1 MFRNL
6 WVRLESLDSYG
17 PGGRTPD
24 GSATLR
30 VSAGSQIARRRAQ
43 DSIKGMPLGMTLIE
57 IMVVIVIIGVLG
69 SALAVGVFGM
79 LGDAK
84 EDACKA
90 QMQTVGGV
98 IEAYEARKGDYP
110 DSLMSLTEGKRAKL
124 KTANLKDPWRQDLI
138 YSAQGDGFSLCSNG
152 ADKKSGTED
161 DICYG
166 GREKQ

>member
-1 MFRNL
+1 MKRKLWNL
-6 WVRLESLDSYG
+6 LESLDSHG
-17 PGGRTPD
+17 PCPGT
-24 GSATLR
+24 
-30 VSAGSQIARRRAQ
+30 AGSTQARSAEQSMTEVPRGTR
-43 DSIKGMPLGMTLIE
+43 GMTLIE

-90 QMQTVGGV
+90 QIQTVGGV
-98 IEAYEARKGDYP
+98 IEAFEARKGDFP
-110 DSLMSLTEGKRAKL
+110 ESLQSLTEGKRAKL
-124 KTANLKDPWRQDLI
+124 KTTNLKDPWKQDLI

-166 GREKQ
+166 GREK